1 MDADISAGQQ
11 CKIGIGDGR
20 AGDDGASR
28 AVDAVVEE
36 RELAA
41 VARLPFARQ
50 EDVGVDLSLGA
61 RLVCTENLIRID

>member
-1 MDADISAGQQ
+1 VDADISAGQQ

-41 VARLPFARQ
+41 VARLPGRKASASIFPLARALC
-50 EDVGVDLSLGA
+50 VPKTLSA
-61 RLVCTENLIRID
+61 LIS